1 MLELTHLS
9 DAASRSNPAVAYH
22 DDLAMGWS
30 NRYASGGFRKR
41 ADFFGR
47 EVFPLLEPRG
57 RWIDVGCGSGVFS
70 RILADYGA
78 DVLGVDGSSAMIEA
92 ARAGGGKP
100 SPRYEVR
107 MIESLEHEPSCCDG
121 VLCLSVIEYLNDP
134 IADLAILT
142 RLLRPGGALI
152 LSAPNRR
159 SGLRRAQSALRAVAS
174 SVGAKAFD
182 YLENSRNAWS
192 KRELVAFANAGGLN
206 VEAILG
212 FHPVL
217 PSTLARFASP
227 SLWFLVA
234 RRRASKC

>member
-1 MLELTHLS
+1 MLELTHRS
-9 DAASRSNPAVAYH
+9 DAASRSKRAIAYH
-22 DDLAMGWS
+22 DDLATGWS
-30 NRYASGGFRKR
+30 GRYASGGFQRR

-47 EVFPLLEPRG
+47 EVLPLLAPRG

-70 RILADYGA
+70 RILENLGA

-92 ARAGGGKP
+92 ARAGGGAP
-100 SPRYEVR
+100 APRYEVR
-107 MIESLEHEPSCCDG
+107 TIELLYREPGGFEG
-121 VLCLSVIEYLNDP
+121 VLCLSVIEYLDDP
-134 IADLAILT
+134 TAGLAILT
-142 RLLRPGGALI
+142 RLLRPGGVLA

-159 SGLRRAQSALRAVAS
+159 SGLRRAQIAIRALAS

-192 KRELVAFANAGGLN
+192 RRELAAFADAGGLD

-212 FHPVL
+212 FDPKL
-217 PSTLARFASP
+217 PNALVRFASP

-234 RRRASKC
+234 RRRAPKR